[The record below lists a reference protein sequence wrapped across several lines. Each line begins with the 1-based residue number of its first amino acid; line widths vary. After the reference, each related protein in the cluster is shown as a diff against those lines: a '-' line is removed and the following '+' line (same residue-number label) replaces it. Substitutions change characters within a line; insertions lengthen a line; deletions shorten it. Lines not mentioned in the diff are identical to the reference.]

1 MYYCNH
7 FSKKRES
14 DSQLQKN
21 QLSAVFE
28 MIQVIRKTAPAEM
41 PPSLTIVLNPPTS
54 SIADSLWFLTITREK
69 AEIMSPYRAM
79 PKIPFRP
86 NSAHSGPRKIEA
98 TQRYAVTLS
107 KMTSSSDSLIS
118 VRQS

>member
-1 MYYCNH
+1 
-7 FSKKRES
+7 
-14 DSQLQKN
+14 
-21 QLSAVFE
+21 
-28 MIQVIRKTAPAEM
+28 MIQVIRKTAPAEI
-41 PPSLTIVLNPPTS
+41 PPSFTIVLNPPPS
-54 SIADSLWFLTITREK
+54 SIAVSLKCTIVTLRFHKDLKYLWFLTIIREK

-107 KMTSSSDSLIS
+107 RMTSSSDSLIS
-118 VRQS
+118 KRDKFEKLIENNI